1 MDCGAPYE
9 ELIYVRRDGSELAP
23 DPRCRACSSV
33 YDHAQRA
40 EAHRLEVLR
49 ADTEKRQEWKAA
61 LAQELEEKFRA
72 ATFDTFVRT
81 KQPAAFKAMST
92 WDGQSLVLTSPP
104 GVYGVGKTHLA
115 AALANR
121 LTETSTA
128 AVSVQGSVVRL
139 PRPCAFTTEPLL
151 MDRIRATFNDGAR
164 ETDEEIYLQL
174 ERVRLLIIDDVG
186 KRTPRDLSFTQQV
199 WFRIIDGR
207 YRAQRPLVLT
217 TNLLPNEL
225 DQHIG
230 GACADRL
237 MEMCGA
243 SGLIAMK
250 GTSYRRRL

>member
-1 MDCGAPYE
+1 
-9 ELIYVRRDGSELAP
+9 
-23 DPRCRACSSV
+23 
-33 YDHAQRA
+33 
-40 EAHRLEVLR
+40 
-49 ADTEKRQEWKAA
+49 
-61 LAQELEEKFRA
+61 
-72 ATFDTFVRT
+72 
-81 KQPAAFKAMST
+81 
-92 WDGQSLVLTSPP
+92 
-104 GVYGVGKTHLA
+104 
-115 AALANR
+115 
-121 LTETSTA
+121 
-128 AVSVQGSVVRL
+128 
-139 PRPCAFTTEPLL
+139 

-174 ERVRLLIIDDVG
+174 ERVRLLIVDDVG